1 MKFTGII
8 GHLSSD
14 LAVDLGTANTRIYAK
29 DKGIVLNE
37 PSIVAVAVNEGSMDK
52 AIAYGLE
59 AKDMQGKTPGH
70 IKIVRPI
77 REGVIADFDAIAAM
91 LKFFIGK
98 VHSRYKFVK
107 PRIAFAVPHTITE
120 VEKRAIRETAEMV
133 GARDT
138 FLVSGPIATA
148 IGAGL
153 PVTEAICSM
162 IVDIGAGKTEAAALS
177 LLGIVQ
183 CQSTKA
189 SGDRMDFALS
199 QFIKNRYHLLIGD
212 LTAEIIKTKIGSLD
226 ATTQLPG
233 KIEIKGRDPNSGIPK
248 VVDIETAAIWE
259 SISGQIDAVIQLI
272 KAVLEKIP
280 PELSADVID
289 KGIMLT
295 GGVAMLG
302 NLRQAIEA
310 EINLKVN
317 IAPKPMSAAVLGAG
331 YLLES
336 DALLPRVTID

>member
-1 MKFTGII
+1 
-8 GHLSSD
+8 
-14 LAVDLGTANTRIYAK
+14 
-29 DKGIVLNE
+29 
-37 PSIVAVAVNEGSMDK
+37 
-52 AIAYGLE
+52 
-59 AKDMQGKTPGH
+59 
-70 IKIVRPI
+70 
-77 REGVIADFDAIAAM
+77 
-91 LKFFIGK
+91 
-98 VHSRYKFVK
+98 
-107 PRIAFAVPHTITE
+107 
-120 VEKRAIRETAEMV
+120 
-133 GARDT
+133 
-138 FLVSGPIATA
+138 
-148 IGAGL
+148 
-153 PVTEAICSM
+153 M